1 MRFPGRLT
9 GRAGAAVY
17 LARFPYRLPQMIQR
31 LFLLVLATGAL
42 SLAGCKGAGGGTS
55 DTASLDSLATGPDE
69 DLLAYNAGF
78 ETGGQLIGQDS
89 SFSYARFKDGFE
101 AGLRGDSVEIAY
113 ALGLRAGLGLRDQQ
127 QKDSTTSIS
136 PSLFLTGLRSGV
148 ARDSSG
154 VRITPEQVQRATAR
168 YNDSLIVRQLR
179 AQAATDPQAQVQLG
193 AIRANAAAGT
203 RYLAEVARRP
213 GVQRTSSGILY
224 KVSTP
229 GAGASPTDADQVEI
243 RYVGTLPDGT
253 EFDRS
258 QGTAPTTLP
267 VAAVVPGFAEALKMM
282 KPGETATFWIPAS
295 LAYGLQGAPGPNG
308 QGGVPPNSALQ
319 FELTL
324 VRVMQAAAGPQG
336 GMFVPPGAGGPPQG
350 MQGPPPGR

>member
-1 MRFPGRLT
+1 
-9 GRAGAAVY
+9 
-17 LARFPYRLPQMIQR
+17 MIQR

-55 DTASLDSLATGPDE
+55 DTASVDSLATGPDE

-89 SFSYARFKDGFE
+89 SFSYPRFKDGFE
-101 AGLRGDSVEIAY
+101 AGLRGDSAEIAY
-113 ALGLRAGLGLRDQQ
+113 ALGLRAGLGLRQQ
-127 QKDSTTSIS
+127 QEQDSTTSIS

-148 ARDSSG
+148 ARDSSR

-168 YNDSLIVRQLR
+168 YNDSLFVRQLR
-179 AQAATDPQAQVQLG
+179 AQASANPEAQVQLG
-193 AIRANAAAGT
+193 AIRANGAAAA
-203 RYLAEVARRP
+203 RYLAEVGRRP
-213 GVQRTSSGILY
+213 GVQRTPSGILY
-224 KVSTP
+224 TVKTP
-229 GAGASPTDADQVEI
+229 GRGASPTDADQVAI

-258 QGTAPTTLP
+258 QGTEPTTLP
-267 VAAVVPGFAEALKMM
+267 VGAVVPGFAETLKAM
-282 KPGETATFWIPAS
+282 KPGETRTVWLPPN

-308 QGGVPPNSALQ
+308 QGGIPPNSALQ

-324 VRVMQAAAGPQG
+324 LSVVQAQAGPPP
-336 GMFVPPGAGGPPQG
+336 GMFPPGAGGAPQG
-350 MQGPPPGR
+350 MSQGPPGR